1 MDLGASVRAEQ
12 LRTLYRQNRGVLWAN
27 VAVAALASV
36 ALWSTASRVS
46 LLVWVFASGLV
57 ALARTQLTLRYER
70 ARPKQSELEPWGA
83 RFLFGSIVA
92 GALWGI
98 ASVVFF
104 DPASWL
110 SQLVFGFA
118 IGGMTAAAAG
128 TWSCHL
134 PVFWGYFACALGPFV
149 VRTLAV
155 GDQAHLAMGS
165 MLLAYAAGLR
175 HVAQSNQQTFTRAF
189 RLALENAELLE
200 RLSNSQRGLEET
212 NRTLERRVA
221 ERTAE
226 LERQSEVVRN
236 AQRLEVVGR
245 LAGGIAHEFN
255 NLLTIVLTSIDVLE
269 EKRAFDETEL
279 ERTRAAAR
287 RGAFLARQLLA
298 FGRRQRIEPR
308 IFDCN
313 RATRDMEPL
322 LRRLIGDRIETHFV
336 LSAEPLFVLADPA
349 QLEQILVS
357 LVSNAR
363 DAMPAGGKLRLT
375 TERVEERPDAG
386 RTRGTHALLRVE
398 DTGVGMDP
406 ETLRRAFDPFFS
418 TKAPG
423 FGSGLGLATVHGI
436 VEQNGGCVTVESER
450 GKGSRFAVYLPIAQ
464 TAEGRSETHLRL
476 PPSAPPPATILV
488 AEDEPTLRSM
498 IRRTLV
504 RSGHTVLTAADGELA
519 LATARA
525 QSGPIDLLVT
535 DVIMPNLGGAEAA
548 RLLALERPGIAVL
561 FMSGYSWGES
571 LPPSDPTTGV
581 AYLQK
586 PFDTKTLEARVAE
599 LLGERQRLSRSR
611 GSAKIG

>member
-1 MDLGASVRAEQ
+1 MDLEASVRAEQ
-12 LRTLYRQNRGVLWAN
+12 LRTLYRQKRGVLWLN

-36 ALWSTASRVS
+36 ALWPTASKV
-46 LLVWVFASGLV
+46 LLAVWVGATGLV
-57 ALARTQLTLRYER
+57 ALARTELSVRYER
-70 ARPKQSELEPWGA
+70 AQPPQAELEQWGR
-83 RFLFGSIVA
+83 RFLYGSIAA

-134 PVFWGYFACALGPFV
+134 PVFWGYFACSLGPFAAW
-149 VRTLAV
+149 TLAV

-165 MLLAYAAGLR
+165 MLLAYAAGMQR
-175 HVAQSNQQTFTRAF
+175 VVRSNHQSFTRAF
-189 RLALENAELLE
+189 RLALENEELLE
-200 RLSNSQRGLEET
+200 RLSASRRGLEET
-212 NRTLERRVA
+212 NRTLEHRVA

-226 LERQSEVVRN
+226 LERQGEALRD

-255 NLLTIVLTSIDVLE
+255 NLLTIVLTSIDVL
-269 EKRAFDETEL
+269 DEARSYDEAAV
-279 ERTRAAAR
+279 ERTRTAAR

-308 IFDCN
+308 VLDCN
-313 RATRDMEPL
+313 RAAADMEPL
-322 LRRLIGDRIETHFV
+322 LRRLIGERIDMHFA
-336 LSAEPLFVLADPA
+336 LSPGPLFVLADPA

-375 TERVEERPDAG
+375 TERVDERPDAG
-386 RTRGTHALLRVE
+386 RSRGSHALLRVE

-464 TAEGRSETHLRL
+464 TVETTSETLLRL

-504 RSGHTVLTAADGELA
+504 RSGHTVLVAADGEVA
-519 LATARA
+519 LAVARA
-525 QSGPIDLLVT
+525 HSRTIDLFVT
-535 DVIMPNLGGAEAA
+535 DVVMPNLGGAEAA
-548 RLLALERPGIAVL
+548 RLLALERPELGIL

-571 LPPSDPTTGV
+571 LPPSDPTKAI

-599 LLGERQRLSRSR
+599 LLDRV
-611 GSAKIG
+611 SAAKAEKIA